1 MDLVLIFGS
10 VIVMVTVL
18 GGMMLSGWRY
28 WVRNKSSLPADEVT
42 PALQDAIR
50 NEVDRALRARD
61 GELAELHERIDFAER
76 LLSRPGP
83 GGGVG
88 DREEPK

>member
-18 GGMMLSGWRY
+18 GGMTLSGWRY
-28 WVRNKSSLPADEVT
+28 WVRTRNKLSSDELT
-42 PALQDAIR
+42 SALQDAIHD
-50 NEVDRALRARD
+50 EVDRALAARD

-83 GGGVG
+83 GVG
-88 DREEPK
+88 DKAEPK